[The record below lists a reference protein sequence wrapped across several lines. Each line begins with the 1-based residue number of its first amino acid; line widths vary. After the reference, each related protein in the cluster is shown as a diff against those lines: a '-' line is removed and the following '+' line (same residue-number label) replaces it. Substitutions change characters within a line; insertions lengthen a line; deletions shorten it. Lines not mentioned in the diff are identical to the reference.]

1 MTQLTQQQVQSL
13 FDYRDGFLY
22 WKVNHERVK
31 IGDKTKPSPN
41 RSGYYRIGIKNK
53 RYLTHRLIY
62 LYHHGYIPKE
72 IDHIDGNP
80 SNNKIENL
88 REVTHQQN
96 LMNQKSQCG
105 CSSIYKGVCWD
116 KQTNKWIVHIKINGK
131 QKHLGRF
138 KSEINAAKAYNKA
151 AIKFHEEYANLN
163 EVE

>member
-22 WKVNHERVK
+22 WKVKHERVK

-41 RSGYYRIGIKNK
+41 RGGYHRIGIKNK